1 MSRHCL
7 DLAELEALWSD
18 EDQKD
23 GCGGKASQVL
33 FRLAELWKHFLMYLF
48 ITRHVQKAGKDC
60 LWYPVGG

>member
-1 MSRHCL
+1 M
-7 DLAELEALWSD
+7 WSD

-23 GCGGKASQVL
+23 GCGGKASHVL
-33 FRLAELWKHFLMYLF
+33 FTLAELGKHFLMYLF